1 MAIKTAGKTFCD
13 LKTESAETQ
22 TSTKTSA
29 SPSEENNNASK
40 TTSRNTRP

>member
-13 LKTESAETQ
+13 LKIESAATQ
-22 TSTKTSA
+22 TSKTSA

>member
-13 LKTESAETQ
+13 LKIESAATQ